1 MNQDTPTIEFDSIEE
16 LKKVGFNG
24 FKKMSNL
31 FADSSVIPRT
41 KGIYL
46 VLNLDNKPPEFLPV
60 GTGGHF
66 KGKNPNVSIDE
77 LRANWV
83 DQTIVVYIGKAG
95 KSGSKATLQSRM
107 RQYLGFGQG
116 GNVGHW
122 GGRLIWQLKN
132 STELI
137 VCWRELAKEDPRD
150 LEANL
155 IQKFISKFSK
165 RPFANLAN

>member
-66 KGKNPNVSIDE
+66 KKKIRTSQLMNYV
-77 LRANWV
+77 
-83 DQTIVVYIGKAG
+83 QTGLTK
-95 KSGSKATLQSRM
+95 
-107 RQYLGFGQG
+107 
-116 GNVGHW
+116 
-122 GGRLIWQLKN
+122 QL
-132 STELI
+132 
-137 VCWRELAKEDPRD
+137 
-150 LEANL
+150 
-155 IQKFISKFSK
+155 
-165 RPFANLAN
+165 